1 LVSNFNHLKTNNKM
15 KNISIK
21 KLAAAALITSVIMGT
36 GCGKVDQFGNINQNP
51 NGITQPIPSALLT
64 NVLSQVG
71 SIASGVVSGIGSNP
85 RSANY
90 AQYIAENQYTDVSLM
105 ALPQSEMGSAYSG
118 PLQDLQTI
126 ISYNT
131 NPSTAALAVE
141 SGTNANQIAIA
152 KIVKAYIYWVTTDR
166 WGDIP
171 YSEALQGAGNLLP
184 KYDKQEDIYFALIK
198 ECKDA
203 AAMIDLVAAKPIKG
217 DIMFGGDVAKWKRL
231 ANSLRMLMSMRLTNK
246 YPAAGGKAAVEFADA
261 AGAAG
266 GVIDDNAYNAVIQYP
281 GGGFKNP
288 WFLTYETRDDYAS
301 SKTMGDVLN
310 GLGDT
315 RLSVF
320 GTNSI
325 MFPVGLTR
333 DLAIAY
339 GNSVG
344 NGQSRVLAT
353 SFRQQNSSLVVIPA
367 SIVLL
372 ARAEA
377 KERGWIAG
385 GTAGAETDYNA
396 GVAASFAQWGLSV
409 PGTYLSGG
417 ANYAAGAGV
426 PTSIGAGSAP
436 YDNFRAASSNLQD
449 AATTSKLAR
458 IALQYWIAAFPN
470 GDEGWSSFRRTGV
483 PNLKLTRFSTGQYVN
498 RFVYGANDYSLNN
511 ANTTAAATAI
521 GGDKQETK
529 VWWDN

>member
-1 LVSNFNHLKTNNKM
+1 M

-21 KLAAAALITSVIMGT
+21 KFAAAALITSVIMGT
-36 GCGKVDQFGNINQNP
+36 GCAKMDQFGNQNQNP
-51 NGITQPIPSALLT
+51 NGITNPIPSALLT
-64 NVLSQVG
+64 NALSQMG
-71 SIASGVVSGIGSNP
+71 SMASGTVSGTAYNP

-90 AQYIAENQYTDVSLM
+90 AQIIAENQYTDVSLM
-105 ALPQSEMGSAYSG
+105 ALPQSEMGTAYSG

-126 ISYNT
+126 IDYNS
-131 NPSTAALAVE
+131 NPSTAGVA
-141 SGTNANQIAIA
+141 SNDGTNANQIGIA
-152 KIVKAYIYWVTTDR
+152 KVIKAYMFWLTTDR

-171 YSEALQGAGNLLP
+171 YSEALKGAANLAP

-203 AAMIDLVAAKPIKG
+203 AAMFDLNMPKAVKG
-217 DIMFGGDVAKWKRL
+217 DIMYGGDVAKWKRL
-231 ANSLRMLMSMRLTNK
+231 ANSLRMLMAMRLTNK

-261 AGAAG
+261 AAAAG
-266 GVIDDNAYNAVIQYP
+266 GIIDNNTYNATINYP
-281 GGGFKNP
+281 GGGFKHP
-288 WFLTYETRDDYAS
+288 WYLAYEARDDYAS
-301 SKTMGDVLN
+301 SKTLGDVLS

-315 RLSVF
+315 RGTAY
-320 GTNSI
+320 GTNST

-344 NGQSRVLAT
+344 NGQSRVLRADLRQPT
-353 SFRQQNSSLVVIPA
+353 SSYVVISA
-367 SIVLL
+367 ANVLL

-385 GTAGAETDYNA
+385 GTAGAETDYND
-396 GVAASFAQWGLSV
+396 GITASFAQWGLTV
-409 PGTYLSGG
+409 PAGYLAGP
-417 ANYAAGAGV
+417 ANYNTGAGV
-426 PTSIGAGSAP
+426 PGSIGAGTAP
-436 YDNFRAASSNLQD
+436 YDNFRAASSNVQD
-449 AATTSKLAR
+449 AATPNKLAR

-470 GDEGWSSFRRTGV
+470 GDEAWSNWRRTGV
-483 PNLKLTRFSTGQYVN
+483 PNLQLTRFKTGPYVL
-498 RFVYGANDYSLNN
+498 RWVYGANDYALNN
-511 ANTTAAATAI
+511 AATLAAATAI

>member
-1 LVSNFNHLKTNNKM
+1 M

-36 GCGKVDQFGNINQNP
+36 GCGKIDQFGNINQNP
-51 NGITQPIPSALLT
+51 NGVTTPIPSALLT

-71 SIASGVVSGIGSNP
+71 SITHGTISGTGYNP
-85 RSANY
+85 RAANY

-105 ALPQSEMGSAYSG
+105 ALPNPEMGTAYSG

-126 ISYNT
+126 ISYN
-131 NPSTAALAVE
+131 SDAKTAGVAEAD
-141 SGTNANQIAIA
+141 GTNANQIAIA
-152 KIVKAYIYWVTTDR
+152 KIVKAYIFWVTADR
-166 WGDIP
+166 YGDIP
-171 YSEALQGAGNLLP
+171 YSEALQGANNLAP
-184 KYDKQEDIYFALIK
+184 KYDRQEAIYFSLIK

-203 AAMIDLVAAKPIKG
+203 AAAMDLTAPKPIKG
-217 DIMFGGDVAKWKRL
+217 DVMFGGDMSKWKRL

-261 AGAAG
+261 VSAAG
-266 GVIDDNAYNAVIQYP
+266 GIIDNNAYNATIAYP
-281 GGGFKNP
+281 GAGFKHP
-288 WFLTYETRDDYAS
+288 WFQAYEARDDYAS
-301 SKTMGDVLN
+301 SKTMGDVLS

-315 RLSVF
+315 RSSAF
-320 GTNSI
+320 GTNNI
-325 MFPVGLTR
+325 MFPCGLTR

-344 NGQSRVLAT
+344 NGQSRVLAA
-353 SFRQQNSSLVVIPA
+353 SFRQQNSSYVVIPA

-385 GTAGAETDYNA
+385 GSAGAETDYNA
-396 GVAASFAQWGLSV
+396 GIAASFAQWGLTMPV
-409 PGTYLSGG
+409 AYLSGG
-417 ANYAAGAGV
+417 ASYTSGAGV

-436 YDNFRAASSNLQD
+436 YDNFRAASSNIQT
-449 AATTSKLAR
+449 AATTNALSR

-470 GDEGWSSFRRTGV
+470 GDEGWSNWRRTGV
-483 PNLKLTRFSTGQYVN
+483 PDLRLTRFATGPYVL
-498 RFVYGANDYSLNN
+498 RFVYGANDYSVNN
-511 ANTTAAATAI
+511 ANTVAAATAI

>member
-1 LVSNFNHLKTNNKM
+1 M

-36 GCGKVDQFGNINQNP
+36 GCGKIDQFGNINQNP
-51 NGITQPIPSALLT
+51 NGVTTPIPSALLT

-71 SIASGVVSGIGSNP
+71 SITHGTISGTGYSP
-85 RSANY
+85 RAANY

-105 ALPQSEMGSAYSG
+105 ALPNPEMGSAYSG

-126 ISYNT
+126 ISYN
-131 NPSTAALAVE
+131 SDAKTAGVAEAD
-141 SGTNANQIAIA
+141 GTNANQIAIA
-152 KIVKAYIYWVTTDR
+152 KIVKAYIFWVTADR
-166 WGDIP
+166 YGDIP
-171 YSEALQGAGNLLP
+171 YSEALQGANNLAP
-184 KYDKQEDIYFALIK
+184 KYDRQEAIYFSLIK

-203 AAMIDLVAAKPIKG
+203 AAAMDLTAPKPIKG
-217 DIMFGGDVAKWKRL
+217 DVMFGGDMSKWKRL

-261 AGAAG
+261 VSAAG
-266 GVIDDNAYNAVIQYP
+266 GIIDNNAYNATIAYP
-281 GGGFKNP
+281 GAGFKHP
-288 WFLTYETRDDYAS
+288 WFQAYEARDDYAS
-301 SKTMGDVLN
+301 SKTMGDVLS
-310 GLGDT
+310 GLGDS
-315 RLSVF
+315 RSSAF
-320 GTNSI
+320 GTNNI
-325 MFPVGLTR
+325 MFPCGLTR

-344 NGQSRVLAT
+344 NGQSRVLAA
-353 SFRQQNSSLVVIPA
+353 SLRQQNSSYVVIPA

-385 GTAGAETDYNA
+385 GSASAETDYNA
-396 GVAASFAQWGLSV
+396 GIAASFAQWGLTMPV
-409 PGTYLSGG
+409 AYLSGG
-417 ANYAAGAGV
+417 ASYTAGAGV

-436 YDNFRAASSNLQD
+436 YDNFRAASSNIQT
-449 AATTSKLAR
+449 AATPNALSR

-470 GDEGWSSFRRTGV
+470 GDEGWSNWRRTGV
-483 PNLKLTRFSTGQYVN
+483 PDLRLTRFATGPYVL
-498 RFVYGANDYSLNN
+498 RFVYGANDYSVNN
-511 ANTTAAATAI
+511 ANTVAAATAI

>member
-1 LVSNFNHLKTNNKM
+1 M

-36 GCGKVDQFGNINQNP
+36 GCAKIDRFGNINQNP
-51 NGITQPIPSALLT
+51 NGITNPIPSALLT

-71 SIASGVVSGIGSNP
+71 SIASGVVSGIASNP

-126 ISYNT
+126 IDYNSSPT
-131 NPSTAALAVE
+131 TAVAASE
-141 SGTNANQIAIA
+141 YGTNANQIGIA
-152 KIVKAYIYWVTTDR
+152 KVVKAYIFWITTDR

-171 YSEALQGAGNLLP
+171 YSEALKGASNLAP

-203 AAMIDLVAAKPIKG
+203 AAMFDLTMPKPVKG
-217 DIMFGGDVAKWKRL
+217 DVMFAGDVSKWKRL
-231 ANSLRMLMSMRLTNK
+231 ANSLRMLMAMRLTNK

-261 AGAAG
+261 ASAAG
-266 GVIDDNAYNAVIQYP
+266 GIIDDNAYNATISYP
-281 GGGFKNP
+281 GGGFKNV
-288 WFLTYETRDDYAS
+288 WYLTYESRDDYAS
-301 SKTMGDVLN
+301 SKTMGDVLS
-310 GLGDT
+310 GLADG
-315 RLSVF
+315 RGAAF
-320 GTNSI
+320 GTNST
-325 MFPVGLTR
+325 MFPCVLTR

-339 GNSVG
+339 GNGVS
-344 NGQSRVLAT
+344 NAQSRVLRADLRT
-353 SFRQQNSSLVVIPA
+353 ASSPLVVIPA
-367 SIVLL
+367 SSVLL
-372 ARAEA
+372 ARAEG

-385 GTAGAETDYNA
+385 GTAGAEIDYNA
-396 GVAASFAQWGLSV
+396 GISASYAQWGLTV
-409 PGTYLSGG
+409 PGGYFTG
-417 ANYAAGAGV
+417 AASYTAGAGV
-426 PTSIGAGSAP
+426 PGSIGAGAAP

-458 IALQYWIAAFPN
+458 IALQRWIAGFPN
-470 GDEGWSSFRRTGV
+470 GDEGWSEWRRTGV
-483 PNLKLTRFSTGQYVN
+483 PNLQLTRFKTGPYVL
-498 RFVYGANDYSLNN
+498 RWVYGANDYSLNN
-511 ANTTAAATAI
+511 AATVAAAAAI

>member
-1 LVSNFNHLKTNNKM
+1 M

-36 GCGKVDQFGNINQNP
+36 GCGKIDQFGNINQNP

-64 NVLSQVG
+64 NVLTQVG
-71 SIASGVVSGIGSNP
+71 SIASGVVAGIGSNP

-90 AQYIAENQYTDVSLM
+90 AQYIAENQYTDASLM
-105 ALPQSEMGSAYSG
+105 ALPQAEMGAAYSG

-126 ISYNT
+126 ISYNSD
-131 NPSTAALAVE
+131 PKTATVAE
-141 SGTNANQIAIA
+141 TDGTNINQIGIA
-152 KIVKAYIYWVTTDR
+152 KILKAYIFWVTTDR

-171 YSEALQGAGNLLP
+171 YSEALKGVAVLLP

-198 ECKDA
+198 ECKEA
-203 AAMIDLVAAKPIKG
+203 GASLDLAPTKALKG
-217 DIMFGGDVAKWKRL
+217 DILYAGDISKWKRL
-231 ANSLRMLMSMRLTNK
+231 ANSLRMLMALRLTNK

-261 AGAAG
+261 AAAAG
-266 GVIDDNAYNAVIQYP
+266 GIIDDNSHNATINYP

-288 WFLTYETRDDYAS
+288 WFLIYEARDDYAS

-315 RLSVF
+315 RGASF
-320 GTNSI
+320 GTNNI

-344 NGQSRVLAT
+344 NGQSRVLNT
-353 SFRQQNSSLVVIPA
+353 NFRQANSPYVVISA
-367 SIVLL
+367 ATVLL

-377 KERGWIAG
+377 KERLWIGG
-385 GTAGAETDYNA
+385 GTAGAEVDYNA
-396 GVAASFAQWGLSV
+396 GIAASYAQWGLTV
-409 PGTYLSGG
+409 PGTYLAGG
-417 ANYAAGAGV
+417 ANYNTGAGV
-426 PTSIGAGSAP
+426 PTSIGAGTAP

-449 AATTSKLAR
+449 AATTTKLAR

-470 GDEGWSSFRRTGV
+470 GDDGWASWRRTGV
-483 PNLKLTRFSTGQYVN
+483 PNLQTTRFKTGPYVL
-498 RFVYGANDYSLNN
+498 RWVYGANDYSLNN
-511 ANTTAAATAI
+511 AATVAAAAAI

>member
-1 LVSNFNHLKTNNKM
+1 M

-21 KLAAAALITSVIMGT
+21 KLAAAALITSVVMGT
-36 GCGKVDQFGNINQNP
+36 GCGKIDQFGNINQNP
-51 NGITQPIPSALLT
+51 NGVTTPIPSALLT
-64 NVLSQVG
+64 NVLSQIG
-71 SIASGVVSGIGSNP
+71 SIASGTVSGIGYNP

-105 ALPQSEMGSAYSG
+105 ALPNSEMGSAYSG

-126 ISYNT
+126 INYNS
-131 NPSTAALAVE
+131 NPSTAGSASAD
-141 SGTNANQIAIA
+141 GTNANQIAIA
-152 KIVKAYIYWVTTDR
+152 KIVKAYIFWVTTDR

-171 YSEALQGAGNLLP
+171 YSEALQGASNLAP
-184 KYDKQEDIYFALIK
+184 KYDKQEDIYFSLIK

-203 AAMIDLVAAKPIKG
+203 AAMMDISAPKPIKG
-217 DIMFGGDVAKWKRL
+217 DVMFSGDMSKWKRL

-246 YPAAGGKAAVEFADA
+246 YPAAGGKAAVEFSDA
-261 AGAAG
+261 VSASG
-266 GVIDDNAYNAVIQYP
+266 GIIDDNAYNATISYP
-281 GGGFKNP
+281 GGGFKNV
-288 WFLTYETRDDYAS
+288 WYQTYESRDDYAS

-315 RLSVF
+315 RLSAF

-325 MFPVGLTR
+325 MFPCGLTR

-344 NGQSRVLAT
+344 NGQSRVIASALRAA
-353 SFRQQNSSLVVIPA
+353 NSPLVVIPA
-367 SIVLL
+367 SSVLL

-396 GVAASFAQWGLSV
+396 GIAASFAQWGLTM

-426 PTSIGAGSAP
+426 PTSIGAGAAP

-449 AATTSKLAR
+449 AATTTKLAR
-458 IALQYWIAAFPN
+458 IALQRWIAGFPN
-470 GDEGWSSFRRTGV
+470 GDEGWSEWRRSGI
-483 PNLKLTRFSTGQYVN
+483 PNLKLTRFATGTYVV
-498 RFVYGANDYSLNN
+498 RWVYGPNDYSLNN

>member
-1 LVSNFNHLKTNNKM
+1 M

-21 KLAAAALITSVIMGT
+21 KLAAAALITSVVMGT
-36 GCGKVDQFGNINQNP
+36 GCGKIDQFGNINQNP
-51 NGITQPIPSALLT
+51 NGITTPIPSALLT

-71 SIASGVVSGIGSNP
+71 SIASGTVSGIAYNP

-105 ALPQSEMGSAYSG
+105 ALPNSEMGTAYSG

-126 ISYNT
+126 INYNSDA
-131 NPSTAALAVE
+131 STAAAA
-141 SGTNANQIAIA
+141 SADGTNANQIAIA
-152 KIVKAYIYWVTTDR
+152 KIVKAYIFWVTTDR

-171 YSEALQGAGNLLP
+171 YSEALKGANNLAP
-184 KYDKQEDIYFALIK
+184 KYDKQEDIYFSLIK

-203 AAMIDLVAAKPIKG
+203 AAMMDLSAPKPIKG
-217 DIMFGGDVAKWKRL
+217 DVMYAGDMSKWKRL

-261 AGAAG
+261 VSASG
-266 GVIDDNAYNAVIQYP
+266 GIIDDNAYNATISYP
-281 GGGFKNP
+281 GGGFKNV
-288 WFLTYETRDDYAS
+288 WYQTYESRDDYAS

-315 RLSVF
+315 RLSAF

-325 MFPVGLTR
+325 MFPCGLTR

-344 NGQSRVLAT
+344 NGQSRVLAS
-353 SFRQQNSSLVVIPA
+353 SFRSASSPLVVIPA
-367 SIVLL
+367 SSVLL

-396 GVAASFAQWGLSV
+396 GIAASFAQWGLTM
-409 PGTYLSGG
+409 PAAYLTGG

-449 AATTSKLAR
+449 AATPTKLAR
-458 IALQYWIAAFPN
+458 IALQRWIAGFPN
-470 GDEGWSSFRRTGV
+470 GDEGWSEWRRTGV
-483 PNLKLTRFSTGQYVN
+483 PNLKLTRFATGTYVV
-498 RFVYGANDYSLNN
+498 RWVYGPNDYSLNN